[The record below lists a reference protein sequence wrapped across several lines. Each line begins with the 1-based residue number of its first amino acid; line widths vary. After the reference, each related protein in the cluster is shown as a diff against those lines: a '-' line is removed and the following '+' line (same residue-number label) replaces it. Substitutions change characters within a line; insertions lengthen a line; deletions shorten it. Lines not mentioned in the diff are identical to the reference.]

1 MTTEVVLKRPPQGSL
16 RFGHPWIY
24 RNQIKDVSLGAQAG
38 QVLSVVTESGKLM
51 GKGYWNPNSEI
62 TLRLLTRRDESI
74 DADFFRT
81 RIRKA
86 LELRKKGA
94 MESDACRVVSSE
106 ADDLAGLI
114 VDRYAEVLVVQFLT
128 LGMEKMRE
136 LILPVLREILPNRG
150 IYERSDS
157 PSRKLEGLSERVGWI
172 EKNCNEEVVIH
183 EKDVEIVIR
192 FGEGHKTGW
201 YLDQRENRALLREV
215 AEPGGE
221 ALDVFCY
228 EGAFGLQLARAGMRV
243 LGIDSQKDVLRRA
256 EEHRQR
262 NGIPETQLHFE
273 AANAF
278 ERLKELEKNGRMFD
292 LIVLDPPSFV
302 KQKTALGGAL
312 SGYKELLLRA
322 FRMLNENGKL
332 AVFSCAYHLD
342 DHLLMQACLSAAQ
355 DAKRPLKILRFMKQ
369 ASDHP
374 INPFIPETY
383 YLKGFLFQVF
393 NL

>member
-1 MTTEVVLKRPPQGSL
+1 MTKEVVLKRPPQGSL

-24 RNQIKDVSLGAQAG
+24 RNQIKEVSVGAEAG
-38 QVLSVVTESGKLM
+38 DVLSVLTESGKLM
-51 GKGYWNPNSEI
+51 GRAYWNPKSEI
-62 TLRLLTRRDESI
+62 SLRLLTRRDEAI
-74 DADFFRT
+74 DADFFRRRLRT
-81 RIRKA
+81 A
-86 LELRKKGA
+86 LELRKKVVV
-94 MESDACRVVSSE
+94 ETDAFRAVSSE
-106 ADDLAGLI
+106 ADDLAGLV
-114 VDRYAEVLVVQFLT
+114 VDKYAEVLVVQFLT
-128 LGMEKMRE
+128 LGMEKMRDV
-136 LILPVLREILPNRG
+136 ILPVLNEAMPNRG
-150 IYERSDS
+150 VYEKSDV
-157 PSRKLEGLSERVGWI
+157 PSRKLEGLPDRVGWI
-172 EKNCNEEVVIH
+172 EKSCGDEVVIH
-183 EKDVEIVIR
+183 EKELEIELQ

-201 YLDQRENRALLREV
+201 YLDQRENRCLLRDI
-215 AEPGGE
+215 AESGE

-228 EGAFGLQLARAGMRV
+228 EGGFGLQLAKAGMNV

-256 EEHRQR
+256 EEHRRR
-262 NGIPETQLHFE
+262 NKIPEERLRFE

-278 ERLKELEKNGRMFD
+278 ERLKELDKSGRKFD
-292 LIVLDPPSFV
+292 LVVLDPPSFV

-383 YLKGFLFQVF
+383 YLKGFLFQV
-393 NL
+393 